1 MDDIDHDKAL
11 AALEAEKERRLQVKI
26 DSGELVSVQTTVVV
40 GARDED
46 TDDACARAL
55 ANLPTTTPDGREIHH
70 DLIVI
75 VTGVPRDPNFG
86 QWERS
91 PQIQIA
97 SSERAAHPSEEP
109 AGSGEVLSPSSPSEP
124 AYVQVTVRNGNADG
138 DPGQIAAGLWSVDEE
153 GCVVL
158 TNLEGK
164 HITSRMLLKGTD
176 PATLARVLL
185 REVEGPKAFN
195 DPIHYPKLGLA

>member
-1 MDDIDHDKAL
+1 
-11 AALEAEKERRLQVKI
+11 
-26 DSGELVSVQTTVVV
+26 
-40 GARDED
+40 
-46 TDDACARAL
+46 
-55 ANLPTTTPDGREIHH
+55 
-70 DLIVI
+70 
-75 VTGVPRDPNFG
+75 
-86 QWERS
+86 
-91 PQIQIA
+91 
-97 SSERAAHPSEEP
+97 
-109 AGSGEVLSPSSPSEP
+109 
-124 AYVQVTVRNGNADG
+124 VTVRNGNADG